1 MDNNELMSTIGQ
13 RIKYIRKL
21 NKLSQKSFAEVL
33 GISQAHI
40 SNIEK
45 GADNPSLTLVK
56 FICSKYFI
64 NELWLLKGIGTSSV
78 FDNMEDTTTAGV
90 LKKANEFFLM
100 LQSMVNNLDIESQ
113 DKLVNSFTFLVS
125 MYSILIE
132 TNNSELIETLCSIID
147 KIEKLM
153 FNTKLIIKHKKNDY
167 KVFLK
172 YTQYSSQQL
181 TDINNL
187 IKKILN
193 DMLESSDLEIE
204 YKFPQ

>member
-64 NELWLLKGIGTSSV
+64 NESWLLKGIGTSSV
-78 FDNMEDTTTAGV
+78 LV
-90 LKKANEFFLM
+90 I
-100 LQSMVNNLDIESQ
+100 NLR
-113 DKLVNSFTFLVS
+113 
-125 MYSILIE
+125 
-132 TNNSELIETLCSIID
+132 
-147 KIEKLM
+147 
-153 FNTKLIIKHKKNDY
+153 
-167 KVFLK
+167 
-172 YTQYSSQQL
+172 
-181 TDINNL
+181 
-187 IKKILN
+187 
-193 DMLESSDLEIE
+193 
-204 YKFPQ
+204 